1 MTTPEDPSD
10 REIFLAQLGT
20 SDEDVESL
28 MSGGA
33 DVDDLIAAGV
43 LDDTESAPQEVDGE
57 EAFVIEPSTLTEEE
71 ALAWFA
77 RQQEWLV
84 ANGHDYRPVQI

>member
-10 REIFLAQLGT
+10 REIFLAHLGT
-20 SDEDVESL
+20 SDEDAESL
-28 MSGGA
+28 LSSGA

-57 EAFVIEPSTLTEEE
+57 EAFVIEPSTLTAEE
-71 ALAWFA
+71 ASAWFTQN
-77 RQQEWLV
+77 RQWFDENV
-84 ANGHDYRPVQI
+84 YSHRPVEI